1 VPSDPHRPRRP
12 RGSGRAPAAVDP
24 RVGARVEAFVK
35 GAELSPVAEI
45 LARRRD
51 EIVRRWLEAART
63 QAFHAAHPDGAVADH
78 IPDLL
83 DALTAY
89 LRRSAPRELDP
100 GAPLQDAAVREA
112 AEAHAHDRF
121 RQGLQPAD
129 VLAEFRLLRQEIG
142 RALRESSD
150 GASDMLA
157 AELLVHDALDG
168 ATTLGLAALRAH
180 EAEHRRVVNELA
192 AIVTSSSDAII
203 GTDLESTITSWNPG
217 AERLYGYTAQ
227 EAVGHSMALIIPP
240 DRAGE
245 LDEFQARVRRGER
258 VEPYLT
264 VRQRKDGSRVEV
276 SVTIAP
282 LRDAA
287 GSVVGGS
294 AIARDVT
301 QYRRAE
307 EALRLHAELIQQA
320 HEAVFAW
327 HPVEGIRLW
336 NRGAEELY
344 GYTAQEALGR
354 SSHALL
360 HTPPE
365 QVAEFTAALE
375 RDGRWV
381 GELTHTTRD
390 GRRLAVDARV
400 ALVRDDGRRYIV
412 EATRDL
418 TARRAAE
425 DRLALL
431 AEAGPVLAASLE
443 YEATLANIARLIVP
457 RLADWCAVDV
467 VRSGGVPERLIVVHT
482 DPARERL
489 AQELRQRYPPDP
501 HLSEGVPRVLRT
513 GEPELVAEISDDL
526 LRHSAHN
533 AEHLALLEQLGLRS
547 YMIVPLR
554 ARGQS
559 LGAISLVAA
568 QSGRRYGTDDLRTAQ
583 DLADRAAL
591 AIDNARL
598 HREAQEEVR
607 LREQL
612 LEVVAHDLRN
622 PVTAIKANADLLAR
636 QASAGRLETPRLV
649 DRLNSISTTAVR
661 MSAQI
666 GELLDATRL
675 RAGQPLVLDRQPTDL
690 VALVRRVAA
699 QVQQTTTQHTI
710 CVAAAVPHLVGEW
723 DASRLERVFGNLLG
737 NAVKYTPQGGEIRL
751 EVDRSGQAE
760 ACAAVIDQGI
770 GIPEAEQANIFERYR
785 RASNVLGRFPGEG
798 IGLAGVRQ
806 VVEQHGGTISVISR
820 QGEGSTFSVRLPL
833 TPPD

>member
-1 VPSDPHRPRRP
+1 
-12 RGSGRAPAAVDP
+12 
-24 RVGARVEAFVK
+24 
-35 GAELSPVAEI
+35 
-45 LARRRD
+45 
-51 EIVRRWLEAART
+51 
-63 QAFHAAHPDGAVADH
+63 
-78 IPDLL
+78 
-83 DALTAY
+83 
-89 LRRSAPRELDP
+89 
-100 GAPLQDAAVREA
+100 
-112 AEAHAHDRF
+112 
-121 RQGLQPAD
+121 
-129 VLAEFRLLRQEIG
+129 
-142 RALRESSD
+142 
-150 GASDMLA
+150 
-157 AELLVHDALDG
+157 
-168 ATTLGLAALRAH
+168 
-180 EAEHRRVVNELA
+180 
-192 AIVTSSSDAII
+192 
-203 GTDLESTITSWNPG
+203 
-217 AERLYGYTAQ
+217 
-227 EAVGHSMALIIPP
+227 
-240 DRAGE
+240 
-245 LDEFQARVRRGER
+245 
-258 VEPYLT
+258 
-264 VRQRKDGSRVEV
+264 
-276 SVTIAP
+276 
-282 LRDAA
+282 
-287 GSVVGGS
+287 
-294 AIARDVT
+294 
-301 QYRRAE
+301 
-307 EALRLHAELIQQA
+307 
-320 HEAVFAW
+320 
-327 HPVEGIRLW
+327 
-336 NRGAEELY
+336 
-344 GYTAQEALGR
+344 
-354 SSHALL
+354 
-360 HTPPE
+360 
-365 QVAEFTAALE
+365 
-375 RDGRWV
+375 
-381 GELTHTTRD
+381 
-390 GRRLAVDARV
+390 
-400 ALVRDDGRRYIV
+400 
-412 EATRDL
+412 
-418 TARRAAE
+418 
-425 DRLALL
+425 
-431 AEAGPVLAASLE
+431 
-443 YEATLANIARLIVP
+443 
-457 RLADWCAVDV
+457 
-467 VRSGGVPERLIVVHT
+467 
-482 DPARERL
+482 
-489 AQELRQRYPPDP
+489 
-501 HLSEGVPRVLRT
+501 
-513 GEPELVAEISDDL
+513 
-526 LRHSAHN
+526 
-533 AEHLALLEQLGLRS
+533 
-547 YMIVPLR
+547 MIVPLR

-710 CVAAAVPHLVGEW
+710 RVAAAVPHLVGEW